1 MNNCI
6 LRKCPDGDIIFMDVF
21 LSNLRG
27 IIYGMNNNLSSLFT
41 PVVV

>member
-1 MNNCI
+1 MNNCL
-6 LRKCPDGDIIFMDVF
+6 LRKRSDDDIIFMDVF

-27 IIYGMNNNLSSLFT
+27 IIYGTNNNLSSLFT